1 MQIKKRWILLIIFF
15 LIFIIILVIF
25 LNPVKKEEL
34 YGEYFEII
42 GFFGIF
48 PPYRCCVFRT
58 IDDKYFYDSR
68 SLYKDF
74 DKSEIIEHN
83 SEEKCTYNFKKNILS
98 FWLSGYEK
106 VIRHWFSDKVE
117 STGWVE
123 YRVIKIGSQV
133 ILLGGDYNRILV
145 KIDRKVKTSPNSNHN

>member
-74 DKSEIIEHN
+74 EKSEIIEHN
-83 SEEKCTYNFKKNILS
+83 LEEKYTYNFKGNILS
-98 FWLSGYEK
+98 YYDPCAEISNVK
-106 VIRHWFSDKVE
+106 
-117 STGWVE
+117 